1 MGLSWLKLNELR
13 VLLLLLYAC
22 RLDGLIIDIQLNGI
36 RSISSIIMARKRNLL
51 IFCLIECFNH
61 HHRYIYS
68 MSIYKSSNITE
79 ERLMVINRFF
89 SLIDQSIRSMMVL
102 NHTYFYWLNIEQQQ
116 CWICSRQWWLC
127 YFVLFRDRNEKNCW
141 WKWLN
146 NL

>member
-1 MGLSWLKLNELR
+1 MGLSWLNLNELR

-36 RSISSIIMARKRNLL
+36 RSISSIIMARKRNPL

-68 MSIYKSSNITE
+68 MSIYKSSSITE

-89 SLIDQSIRSMMVL
+89 SNRSIDQINDGIEPHIFLLIEYRATTMLDLLQAMV
-102 NHTYFYWLNIEQQQ
+102 I
-116 CWICSRQWWLC
+116 
-127 YFVLFRDRNEKNCW
+127 VLFCFISRSK
-141 WKWLN
+141 WKKL
-146 NL
+146 LMKMAK

>member
-1 MGLSWLKLNELR
+1 MNCVL
-13 VLLLLLYAC
+13 LLLLLYAC

-68 MSIYKSSNITE
+68 MSIYKSSSITE

-89 SLIDQSIRSMMVL
+89 SNRSIDQINDGIEPHIFLLIEYRATTMLDLLQAMV
-102 NHTYFYWLNIEQQQ
+102 I
-116 CWICSRQWWLC
+116 
-127 YFVLFRDRNEKNCW
+127 VLFCFISRSK
-141 WKWLN
+141 
-146 NL
+146 

>member
-68 MSIYKSSNITE
+68 MSIYKSSSITE

-89 SLIDQSIRSMMVL
+89 SNRSIDQINDGIEPHIFLLIEYRATTMLDLLQAMV
-102 NHTYFYWLNIEQQQ
+102 I
-116 CWICSRQWWLC
+116 
-127 YFVLFRDRNEKNCW
+127 VLFCFISRSK
-141 WKWLN
+141 WKKL
-146 NL
+146 LMKMAK